1 MTFSSLLNT
10 HTHMLRIQSLCWH
23 LEDLTEQI
31 PTLKTKVIFS
41 SWLAYMVSLFPLLKP
56 CGEVFLPN
64 KGSDP
69 FLGETKAKFV
79 QMTISVNKSCWI
91 MN

>member
-56 CGEVFLPN
+56 CGEVFYQIRDLTRFWVKQRPSLS
-64 KGSDP
+64 K
-69 FLGETKAKFV
+69 
-79 QMTISVNKSCWI
+79 
-91 MN
+91 